1 MRYLIVRRVASW
13 TGTLLVP
20 AAIAVSSACFVRPA
34 DPGVAPDNTLITEA
48 EIDSAHVYNAY
59 DAIRRLRPEFLISR
73 GKMSFNPNVPPA
85 LPNVYV
91 DGMYYGDAST
101 LLAITAGAI
110 ESIRF
115 FNASEAQYRFGRG
128 NMAGVIAVLTK
139 H

>member
-1 MRYLIVRRVASW
+1 MRYCVSRRIARW
-13 TGTLLVP
+13 AGTVLAP
-20 AAIAVSSACFVRPA
+20 AAIAASSACFVQRA
-34 DPGVAPDNTLITEA
+34 GPGVPPDNTLITEA
-48 EIDSAHVYNAY
+48 MIDSAHAYNAY

-73 GKMSFNPNVPPA
+73 GKMTFNPNVPPA

-115 FNASEAQYRFGRG
+115 FNSSEAQYRFGRG